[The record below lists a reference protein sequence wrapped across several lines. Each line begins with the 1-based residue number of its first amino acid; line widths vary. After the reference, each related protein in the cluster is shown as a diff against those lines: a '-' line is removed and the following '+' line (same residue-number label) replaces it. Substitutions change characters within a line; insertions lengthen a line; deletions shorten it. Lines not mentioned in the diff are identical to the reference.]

1 MNSGVADDESRVGL
15 RDANLDE
22 AFGGVSLSDA
32 AITAAK
38 RVSKRFHSSFP
49 GFELYR
55 LVAAG
60 IESPRVNS
68 WAIMSARVLASAKKK
83 NGRSYVDE
91 KTRSKPGWVDR
102 AGLDALAF
110 VVNPTAWAA
119 SLNERSKEFGVTRDT
134 YKSIRDPIY
143 TGMQVGFRLFQT
155 QLHAEYVLVLLEES
169 QQP

>member
-1 MNSGVADDESRVGL
+1 MISVAQEDGRVGL
-15 RDANLDE
+15 RDANIDE
-22 AFGGVSLSDA
+22 AFGGPALSDA

-38 RVSKRFHSSFP
+38 RVSERFHSSFP
-49 GFELYR
+49 GFDLYR

-60 IESPRVNS
+60 IESTKVNS

-91 KTRSKPGWVDR
+91 RTRNKPGWIDR
-102 AGLDALAF
+102 AGLDALAL

-119 SLNERSKEFGVTRDT
+119 SLNERAKEFGVTRDT
-134 YKSIRDPIY
+134 YKSIRDPVY
-143 TGMQVGFRLFQT
+143 VGMQVGFRLFQT